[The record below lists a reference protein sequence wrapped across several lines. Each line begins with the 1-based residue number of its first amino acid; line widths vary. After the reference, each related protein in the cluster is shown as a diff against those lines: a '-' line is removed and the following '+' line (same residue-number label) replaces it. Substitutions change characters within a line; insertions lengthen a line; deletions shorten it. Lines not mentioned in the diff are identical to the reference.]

1 MGEADASRGPRALR
15 LTPRQ
20 RELLRLAAL
29 GHTDKEIARRLGVKP
44 WTARFHKRNL
54 FRKLQARSTIEML
67 LRAQERG
74 WSR

>member
-1 MGEADASRGPRALR
+1 M
-15 LTPRQ
+15 
-20 RELLRLAAL
+20 
-29 GHTDKEIARRLGVKP
+29 KP

-74 WSR
+74 WLPPTTCKNL